1 MQKKFGDETLER
13 IGQGLQSIYESQPMQ
28 DFRTGLGTFGGFA
41 KDFVDTAVGRP
52 FDYLAQEA
60 TKLGAA
66 KFYPTPSSK
75 GVSALGAI
83 TPENPVSFT
92 DSMKAGGG
100 QTVYDPVT
108 GGQTFVPERG
118 FVPEMKRAGAQ
129 IGSVFDMMFGDARR
143 AGERMNE
150 GVDFKDLTPEQRL
163 GVRFFLL
170 DILPIPGV
178 GPAAKSAQVTKAA
191 TQAQKKL
198 MEEQFFKGSVGA
210 KRVGEDTV
218 ESIRNRIGDFKDDEF
233 AELATFYN
241 DLPDEV
247 QGTIQNLFTKQEKE
261 KFARYLNKNLSAF
274 EKSTGIKPT
283 QFIETL
289 KSPNALLDDKTLQN
303 FATYYDTYLYQTKAN
318 TPGKLG
324 SRSRERQTKFFSG
337 VGDEQAN
344 KLITTAEQKGL
355 LKVRDIAPSRESV
368 LKPEGQ
374 KYIRDNFFTMPSETI
389 RENMNK
395 DLAKYFYT
403 DVAGN
408 RYNVD
413 TYQKFRNFA
422 QYLGLEKGDAAERLI
437 KNRIKPIQDEF
448 DKVLASKEI
457 DITDPFAVK
466 QAFRNAVEKVEG
478 KSRDSMGDSFY
489 DFLELR
495 RKAHNDTNPELKILS
510 MDELSA
516 FKVTTDHANDVL
528 KYYQKNFAK
537 DKALRDINQSTEFR
551 FFNNIERTRPNL
563 SIEEFFK
570 LYKPKDIKEGGK
582 LYTQFQKFKKIDET
596 RIEAQETLKP
606 ILDKIFKKIR
616 VGTAAEGK
624 IGNVNTSLQIA
635 HKYITQ
641 GIGNFVG
648 KDKIGTG
655 ADPAQLIIDISEYN
669 AYMQAGLESQARIYY
684 NRYARDGLESDY
696 QKLVE
701 IDNAM
706 KTIGVQGEIAP
717 GQTIGRAMPID
728 EKISS
733 LMIEAMD
740 AGAVTQKDV
749 NQAIKAANRIAK
761 NKKDYEKMFK
771 EAATFNQGGLVGDMI
786 PVKAS
791 VGKFIKG
798 LFGETPAYRKEGM
811 DVESL
816 FGPTKKQKE
825 TLEKL
830 YPGTAFPETYPGE
843 VFYSNFDL
851 ALSRRGAPESFQ
863 NEDSF
868 RNYMNQSGVG
878 TDELDDAKVIPY
890 IKSKSQAGET
900 IFSQDLRRI
909 ANQSPIRSVFMDA
922 YGFRSD
928 KINQA
933 SRDFFDPNTGSRVQ
947 IEGEAV
953 YKDPAY
959 PTTAIMDGAL
969 SNSYRER
976 VFRVKKDQLRGDP
989 GSVPGGAD
997 NHKFGGSAD
1006 TDGNYTLFWTRQTDR
1021 PAFIIPG
1028 EIVDKKTGEI
1038 IQPAM
1043 IADQTKLKGIEDRI
1057 QKLFA
1062 DPIAK
1067 LDPQDLEGVSATV
1080 KRLVDSSAGRLTSG
1094 KAFNVVMGQIDAKQK
1109 QIKRLQNEYNAE
1121 KQTLDS
1127 FVSPQKKE
1135 IITTTI
1141 DELQSDILQSLRT
1154 KSRNIAGKLKIM
1166 ADRNMSIDSMR
1177 DKELLEYFK
1186 ETGGV
1191 VRPLG
1196 KTKEELI
1203 DQFNQLKEINQQ
1215 LKESSKK
1222 FAFGITE
1229 GDLNYYNSV
1238 KQMQK
1243 KIMDEM
1249 TNNISKDLM
1258 QKLYPDVP
1266 LKDRVQ
1272 YADAAVK
1279 QAVAE
1284 AAYRLF
1290 VEKDPNA
1297 PKYISYMSG
1306 SQIKSNY
1313 TQPGGAATPAAE
1325 RAADLDNRQRRFEQ
1339 DFAGG
1344 NEGATLEQSDLRGI
1358 GTEEFYGGP
1367 DVKNEQGAHFTGV
1380 MENIFKKVANE
1391 YGSKIEIANVA
1402 TETPRVRDV
1411 YNIVDQDTGIVMGS
1425 GDTFRQAE
1433 NIANDLVDKEGGRY
1447 RIATETERVYDSRP
1461 IFTMEITPEMLQL
1474 FKAYK

>member
-13 IGQGLQSIYESQPMQ
+13 IGQGLQSIYESQPAQ

-52 FDYLAQEA
+52 FDYLAQQA
-60 TKLGAA
+60 TKLGAK
-66 KFYPTPSSK
+66 KFYPTPSSE

-108 GGQTFVPERG
+108 GGETFVPERG

-150 GVDFKDLTPEQRL
+150 GVDFKDLSPQEKL

-170 DILPIPGV
+170 DLIPLPGFSQAGKQGV
-178 GPAAKSAQVTKAA
+178 KAGMDAVPTASQITK
-191 TQAQKKL
+191 Q
-198 MEEQFFKGSVGA
+198 GSVGA
-210 KRVGEDTV
+210 MSTRDAIIDRIKNEYGELTQAEIELLASNFTEIPPLQRSLISGLLTKEQQNQLLKTVKMNLEAKPPGTMGSYGIIEKDGVVGKQLKLGQRVDKFVPLEDLELKLSPPGTKKEGEFTFGILERARTRPDPETYQISMSKAKEAAEQRLALARAEEAKVIMDIYKKNKDLPIEGRKSITSLVREALPADKRIAMKGKNVGFKYIVSILDEYGLRPKGTRKAPDTDTKLELIKGTTKLTGDKSKGITDPFV
-218 ESIRNRIGDFKDDEF
+218 RSLNAKEFPNLQRIEEFFTSQNINMKNIKRPLDEPRLFNAIESNRVALQDSLKENKFIQQILNQRGETRTLTFNKSHLDRSIRPITDADQFRGLDPTDVKILGESVNNFVQPDFELVLLRNIKNKDLKGTQEMINAMKEFFIGTKLNDPRIP
-233 AELATFYN
+233 ASQRLS
-241 DLPDEV
+241 
-247 QGTIQNLFTKQEKE
+247 KE
-261 KFARYLNKNLSAF
+261 DY
-274 EKSTGIKPT
+274 
-283 QFIETL
+283 QW
-289 KSPNALLDDKTLQN
+289 LDK
-303 FATYYDTYLYQTKAN
+303 
-318 TPGKLG
+318 
-324 SRSRERQTKFFSG
+324 
-337 VGDEQAN
+337 N
-344 KLITTAEQKGL
+344 KLITVPTIKPGSPGAPFKNYDGVIFGTKDQPNVKELVEGEL
-355 LKVRDIAPSRESV
+355 AARDYYKNRTKFEADFS
-368 LKPEGQ
+368 
-374 KYIRDNFFTMPSETI
+374 
-389 RENMNK
+389 
-395 DLAKYFYT
+395 DLVYT
-403 DVAGN
+403 DF
-408 RYNVD
+408 Y
-413 TYQKFRNFA
+413 
-422 QYLGLEKGDAAERLI
+422 AE
-437 KNRIKPIQDEF
+437 
-448 DKVLASKEI
+448 
-457 DITDPFAVK
+457 
-466 QAFRNAVEKVEG
+466 
-478 KSRDSMGDSFY
+478 
-489 DFLELR
+489 
-495 RKAHNDTNPELKILS
+495 
-510 MDELSA
+510 
-516 FKVTTDHANDVL
+516 
-528 KYYQKNFAK
+528 
-537 DKALRDINQSTEFR
+537 
-551 FFNNIERTRPNL
+551 
-563 SIEEFFK
+563 
-570 LYKPKDIKEGGK
+570 
-582 LYTQFQKFKKIDET
+582 
-596 RIEAQETLKP
+596 
-606 ILDKIFKKIR
+606 
-616 VGTAAEGK
+616 
-624 IGNVNTSLQIA
+624 
-635 HKYITQ
+635 
-641 GIGNFVG
+641 
-648 KDKIGTG
+648 
-655 ADPAQLIIDISEYN
+655 
-669 AYMQAGLESQARIYY
+669 
-684 NRYARDGLESDY
+684 
-696 QKLVE
+696 
-701 IDNAM
+701 
-706 KTIGVQGEIAP
+706 
-717 GQTIGRAMPID
+717 
-728 EKISS
+728 
-733 LMIEAMD
+733 
-740 AGAVTQKDV
+740 
-749 NQAIKAANRIAK
+749 
-761 NKKDYEKMFK
+761 
-771 EAATFNQGGLVGDMI
+771 GGLVGNMI

-890 IKSKSQAGET
+890 IKSKSQAGEQ

-959 PTTAIMDGAL
+959 PSTAIMDGAL
-969 SNSYRER
+969 ANSYRER

-1121 KQTLDS
+1121 KQRLDS

-1215 LKESSKK
+1215 LKASSQK

-1284 AAYRLF
+1284 AAYRL
-1290 VEKDPNA
+1290 
-1297 PKYISYMSG
+1297 
-1306 SQIKSNY
+1306 
-1313 TQPGGAATPAAE
+1313 
-1325 RAADLDNRQRRFEQ
+1325 
-1339 DFAGG
+1339 
-1344 NEGATLEQSDLRGI
+1344 
-1358 GTEEFYGGP
+1358 
-1367 DVKNEQGAHFTGV
+1367 
-1380 MENIFKKVANE
+1380 
-1391 YGSKIEIANVA
+1391 
-1402 TETPRVRDV
+1402 VR
-1411 YNIVDQDTGIVMGS
+1411 
-1425 GDTFRQAE
+1425 
-1433 NIANDLVDKEGGRY
+1433 
-1447 RIATETERVYDSRP
+1447 
-1461 IFTMEITPEMLQL
+1461 
-1474 FKAYK
+1474 

>member
-1 MQKKFGDETLER
+1 MQKKFNQKT
-13 IGQGLQSIYESQPMQ
+13 GQFYQLSDPSGPQLNTPLGTEQMEGIKQFLKSAYESEPGQ
-28 DFRTGLGTFGGFA
+28 DFTKGLAQFGGFA

-83 TPENPVSFT
+83 TPETPVSFT
-92 DSMKAGGG
+92 ESINAGGG
-100 QTVYDPVT
+100 QTVYAPVT
-108 GGQTFVPERG
+108 GGETFVPKKG

-150 GVDFKDLTPEQRL
+150 GVDFEDLSPEERL

-170 DILPIPGV
+170 DILPIPGL
-178 GPAAKSAQVTKAA
+178 GPAAKSAQATKAA
-191 TQAQKKL
+191 TQAQKQAMQK
-198 MEEQFFKGSVGA
+198 QITKGSVGA
-210 KRVGEDTV
+210 ANTV
-218 ESIRNRIGDFKDDEF
+218 EEMIEQTRKTLGPVSNEELQYLSNVFVNALPEQRLTIKSVLTNDEF
-233 AELATFYN
+233 N
-241 DLPDEV
+241 
-247 QGTIQNLFTKQEKE
+247 
-261 KFARYLNKNLSAF
+261 R
-274 EKSTGIKPT
+274 
-283 QFIETL
+283 
-289 KSPNALLDDKTLQN
+289 LLD
-303 FATYYDTYLYQTKAN
+303 FSKA
-318 TPGKLG
+318 KLNVG
-324 SRSRERQTKFFSG
+324 SG
-337 VGDEQAN
+337 VGDRKMAIIQQDGVPGIMYGRTKDKKRFVPLENLNLKMRPAGQTGAGSFQFTL
-344 KLITTAEQKGL
+344 KPGEKISTRTEAQKEGL
-355 LKVRDIAPSRESV
+355 LG
-368 LKPEGQ
+368 GQ
-374 KYIRDNFFTMPSETI
+374 
-389 RENMNK
+389 
-395 DLAKYFYT
+395 
-403 DVAGN
+403 
-408 RYNVD
+408 
-413 TYQKFRNFA
+413 Q
-422 QYLGLEKGDAAERLI
+422 
-437 KNRIKPIQDEF
+437 
-448 DKVLASKEI
+448 
-457 DITDPFAVK
+457 
-466 QAFRNAVEKVEG
+466 
-478 KSRDSMGDSFY
+478 
-489 DFLELR
+489 
-495 RKAHNDTNPELKILS
+495 
-510 MDELSA
+510 
-516 FKVTTDHANDVL
+516 
-528 KYYQKNFAK
+528 
-537 DKALRDINQSTEFR
+537 ALRDIEAKENEIIKELYPKLKAQGLKMGLSDNPQPNTIFAIIRDRLGSDRVGNRLLSRSGLREKLKKLGLRDPADIADGQTQKDLIADVAKLTKDPAAEKGISNPLVRSLPPELEKLESFNKFLTLGVGVEDVTDLAKLTPDNPQLFNLLESYRAEAQEFLNTNPKFKNYFESLGETERIVLHKAHSDRTISPGDVSQNFQGLDATNVKILGR
-551 FFNNIERTRPNL
+551 NVNVVLQPDLEVALLRNIKDQNVKGTKKIIGTMKDFFIGTKLNDPRRAGLTKEDYKWLEKNKIIDIPTITVGVGRPYKNTDAVIFGTEQQPNLAEIVAGELGARKYFNMKTNIEAET
-563 SIEEFFK
+563 
-570 LYKPKDIKEGGK
+570 GGK
-582 LYTQFQKFKKIDET
+582 LVET
-596 RIEAQETLKP
+596 MK
-606 ILDKIFKKIR
+606 DGGY
-616 VGTAAEGK
+616 VG
-624 IGNVNTSLQIA
+624 N
-635 HKYITQ
+635 
-641 GIGNFVG
+641 
-648 KDKIGTG
+648 
-655 ADPAQLIIDISEYN
+655 
-669 AYMQAGLESQARIYY
+669 
-684 NRYARDGLESDY
+684 
-696 QKLVE
+696 
-701 IDNAM
+701 
-706 KTIGVQGEIAP
+706 
-717 GQTIGRAMPID
+717 
-728 EKISS
+728 
-733 LMIEAMD
+733 
-740 AGAVTQKDV
+740 
-749 NQAIKAANRIAK
+749 
-761 NKKDYEKMFK
+761 
-771 EAATFNQGGLVGDMI
+771 MI

-890 IKSKSQAGET
+890 IKSKSQAGEP

-959 PTTAIMDGAL
+959 PSTAIMDGAL
-969 SNSYRER
+969 ANSYRER

-1121 KQTLDS
+1121 KQRLDS

-1215 LKESSKK
+1215 LKASSQK

-1284 AAYRLF
+1284 AAHRLF

-1313 TQPGGAATPAAE
+1313 SQPGGAATPAAE
-1325 RAADLDNRQRRFEQ
+1325 RAADLDNRQRMFEQ
-1339 DFAGG
+1339 SFAGG
-1344 NEGATLEQSDLRGI
+1344 NEGAVLEQSELRGI

-1425 GDTFRQAE
+1425 GDTYRQAE